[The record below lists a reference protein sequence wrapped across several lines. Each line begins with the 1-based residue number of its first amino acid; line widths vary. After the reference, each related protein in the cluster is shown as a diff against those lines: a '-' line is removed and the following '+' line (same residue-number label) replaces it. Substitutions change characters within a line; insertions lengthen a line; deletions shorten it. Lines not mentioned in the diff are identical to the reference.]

1 MDTIIRGNRIEN
13 PCGGGIV
20 LRSASNLLIEGNIIT
35 NPIME
40 AGIEVVGGTDP
51 EINVGFPRDAEPT
64 IRDNVITVVSSMP
77 GIRLEPRVGGSIT
90 GNTIETAQ
98 TSIIVGADSTAD
110 ISGNTVCGGT
120 GGITLLLPNEIDV
133 SDNEICDV
141 T

>member
-1 MDTIIRGNRIEN
+1 MG
-13 PCGGGIV
+13 
-20 LRSASNLLIEGNIIT
+20 
-35 NPIME
+35 PIPRTMS
-40 AGIEVVGGTDP
+40 
-51 EINVGFPRDAEPT
+51 GFPRDAEPT

-120 GGITLLLPNEIDV
+120 GGITLLLPNEFDIGP
-133 SDNEICDV
+133 NELCDDD
-141 T
+141 